1 MAGDRTTPAE
11 TVTRKPDDAVG
22 SPGPAPAGGGKQT
35 PEQAAI
41 TATGSGG
48 RSDTERQSAW
58 HGSEP
63 GRSPQ
68 ASGGASQ
75 GHADQ
80 KAAGDGGSAKSAQ
93 GHYKVEKERG

>member
-11 TVTRKPDDAVG
+11 TVTRKPDDDVG
-22 SPGPAPAGGGKQT
+22 TSGPAPTGGGKQT

-41 TATGSGG
+41 TATGQGG
-48 RSDTERQSAW
+48 RSDTERRDEW
-58 HGSEP
+58 HGAES
-63 GRSPQ
+63 GRAPQ

-80 KAAGDGGSAKSAQ
+80 KAAGDPGGAKSAQ
-93 GHYKVEKERG
+93 GHYKVERERG